1 MQDSFLDLRILE
13 SLEAN
18 QTRQFVHA
26 MSMMTVSHQLHVFG
40 MVPARTCIQIGAEI
54 YKIDLNTLY
63 FYFKSKIKV

>member
-1 MQDSFLDLRILE
+1 MQDFFLDLRVLE

-18 QTRQFVHA
+18 QTRRFVHA

-54 YKIDLNTLY
+54 YKID
-63 FYFKSKIKV
+63 